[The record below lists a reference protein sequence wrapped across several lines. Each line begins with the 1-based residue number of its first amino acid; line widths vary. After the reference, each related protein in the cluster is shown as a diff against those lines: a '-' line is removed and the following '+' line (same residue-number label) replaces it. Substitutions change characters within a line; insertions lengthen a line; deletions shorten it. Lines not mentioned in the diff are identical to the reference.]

1 MSEAPDKES
10 KTEEASDKRIRDAL
24 EKGSVPH
31 SREAVTFA
39 SLLGIL
45 IVFAAFSSGVGQL
58 TAVLYRFID
67 DAGGWTL
74 ENAADAVR
82 VFGLLSREVARV
94 LLPGL
99 FVLGALGLLASLL
112 QHPPQIK
119 VERIKPQASRLSLA
133 QGWKRIF
140 GSQGRVE
147 FLKSCCKLLAV
158 GAIAFLLLRRSEAD
172 IINAMWTEP
181 SALPRLL
188 LDVLVR
194 LVAGVTIATFFI
206 ALFDLIWSR
215 LSWRREL
222 RMTRQE
228 LKDDLKETEGN
239 PIVRS
244 RMRSLA
250 RERSRRRMMAAVPRA
265 TLVVTNPT
273 HYAVALRYVREEGGA
288 PRVLAKGR
296 GFIALRIRE
305 IAEKHEIPI
314 IEDKQLARSL
324 YKKVAIDQMIPP
336 EFYKAV
342 AQIVYFVMTRKQN
355 ARAIGPRAIRPTIS

>member
-1 MSEAPDKES
+1 
-10 KTEEASDKRIRDAL
+10 
-24 EKGSVPH
+24 
-31 SREAVTFA
+31 
-39 SLLGIL
+39 
-45 IVFAAFSSGVGQL
+45 
-58 TAVLYRFID
+58 
-67 DAGGWTL
+67 
-74 ENAADAVR
+74 
-82 VFGLLSREVARV
+82 
-94 LLPGL
+94 
-99 FVLGALGLLASLL
+99 
-112 QHPPQIK
+112 
-119 VERIKPQASRLSLA
+119 
-133 QGWKRIF
+133 
-140 GSQGRVE
+140 
-147 FLKSCCKLLAV
+147 
-158 GAIAFLLLRRSEAD
+158 
-172 IINAMWTEP
+172 
-181 SALPRLL
+181 
-188 LDVLVR
+188 
-194 LVAGVTIATFFI
+194 
-206 ALFDLIWSR
+206 
-215 LSWRREL
+215 
-222 RMTRQE
+222 QE